1 MTHLQAKIPKALPLG
16 ILGGGGGGGG
26 VGGGLVHRQTAVNQR
41 SLRFFL
47 RSDYVYNAGF
57 FTQNQL

>member
-1 MTHLQAKIPKALPLG
+1 MTHLHAKIPKALPLG

-26 VGGGLVHRQTAVNQR
+26 GGLVHRQTAVNQR
-41 SLRFFL
+41 SLRFLL

-57 FTQNQL
+57 FSQNQL